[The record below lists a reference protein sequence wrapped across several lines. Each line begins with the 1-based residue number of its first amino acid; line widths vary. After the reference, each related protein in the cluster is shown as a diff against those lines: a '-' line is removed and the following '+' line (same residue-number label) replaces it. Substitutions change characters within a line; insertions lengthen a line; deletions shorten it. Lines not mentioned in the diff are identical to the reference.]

1 MKINTNKQFTGVQF
15 LLRIALFLTMTIT
28 ANTLAHSSEDFLV
41 DNPLEFYET
50 STVYEGDIT
59 VNSQVDVNSLP
70 ENITEITGKL
80 DILGTDIDD
89 LSKFSS
95 LTAIGGRLLI
105 QDSESLTDLS
115 GLKSLQS
122 IGASNNG
129 ELVVRR
135 MDALVNLNGLQALTH
150 VERRVSIY
158 ENPVLTSLDGLNNL
172 AQISDNSVATADGYL
187 IRVYDNASLADFCGL
202 NGIVSAIGSSDLD
215 NSANDYISG
224 NESNPSFQDIGDGT
238 GCSSLSSGSKIP
250 EESSFLIYPNP
261 VSESDVLYIK
271 NLAGGDVVAL
281 LNIAGQVICEI
292 RHSDAGF
299 DFSDFPTGVYFLKIK
314 SGSGVF
320 YEKLLKN

>member
-1 MKINTNKQFTGVQF
+1 MKINTNKQFTGLQF
-15 LLRIALFLTMTIT
+15 LLRIALFFTMTIT

-50 STVYEGDIT
+50 STVYDGDIT
-59 VNSQVDVNSLP
+59 VNSQADVNSLP

-80 DILGTDIDD
+80 DILGTEIND

-105 QDSESLTDLS
+105 QDSDLLTDLS
-115 GLKSLQS
+115 GLSSLQS
-122 IGASNNG
+122 IGASDNG

-135 MDALVNLNGLQALTH
+135 MDALLNLNGLQALTH
-150 VERRVSIY
+150 VKRRVSIY
-158 ENPVLTSLDGLNNL
+158 ENPVLTSLEGLNNL
-172 AQISDNSVATADGYL
+172 AQISNNSVATDVYL
-187 IRVYDNASLADFCGL
+187 IRVYNNASLEDFCGL
-202 NGIVSAIGSSDLD
+202 NGIVLVIGSSDLD

-224 NESNPSFQDIGDGT
+224 NELNPSFQDIGDGT

-281 LNIAGQVICEI
+281 LNIAGQVISEI